1 MYTQSPLLFEAPLA
15 HEVGVYT
22 GYCNCRECRSNSAQ
36 AFAPGWA
43 ESDWEAGV
51 GPNLQKEPLAVPL
64 GNPVPF
70 ATPPQ
75 IGYWPIKG
83 VSKKGRLVSYKV
95 SDGSIEGRSGRMFL
109 GNREGRGD
117 KAGVPRWHVG
127 VDLFA
132 NTGDVVVACEDG
144 TILEFAP
151 FYPAK
156 SGQMTYRLLIEHST
170 AVVNYGEVTKDSLT
184 RNQLRVGMRVR
195 AGQPVAFVSDTS
207 MLHFETYIRGTTRN
221 YRWWKNGE
229 RPQQLLNPTRYLLFL
244 QEHGLPQQASGSRPA
259 PSPSRQRSGH
269 RYQNPAPGLQLPSSP
284 ATAPALIR
292 SENQPPGTTLYVD
305 IRLGQ
310 EGRARPMTGI
320 FIPEGYRLQAKVDIL
335 LYLPGFKAGR
345 NQPDPGW
352 SIDWYWRNLVTLR
365 ENFNNSHKSLVL
377 AAPTL
382 GKNSQAGWLI
392 APGGLD
398 RYLNSVMAALSAYG
412 PYQGKHATV
421 GNIIL
426 ACHSGGGTPMG
437 ILAQSNQ
444 QYSPLLRECWGFDCM
459 YNGGDASRWGNWA
472 RQNPNAKL
480 YNYYRLNS
488 GTAKQSEMLQR
499 LNLSNVSV
507 VALKPEQ
514 VSHYGVVRENLMKR
528 LTGTKSLH
536 NTTGKSNFW

>member
-1 MYTQSPLLFEAPLA
+1 MYTQRPPLFEAPLA
-15 HEVGVYT
+15 HEVSEYT
-22 GYCNCRECRSNSAQ
+22 GYCNCRKCRSNYTR
-36 AFAPGWA
+36 AFPHGWA
-43 ESDWEAGV
+43 EREWEALV
-51 GPNLQKEPLAVPL
+51 GPN
-64 GNPVPF
+64 
-70 ATPPQ
+70 PQ
-75 IGYWPIKG
+75 VNMPI
-83 VSKKGRLVSYKV
+83 
-95 SDGSIEGRSGRMFL
+95 
-109 GNREGRGD
+109 
-117 KAGVPRWHVG
+117 
-127 VDLFA
+127 
-132 NTGDVVVACEDG
+132 
-144 TILEFAP
+144 
-151 FYPAK
+151 
-156 SGQMTYRLLIEHST
+156 
-170 AVVNYGEVTKDSLT
+170 
-184 RNQLRVGMRVR
+184 
-195 AGQPVAFVSDTS
+195 
-207 MLHFETYIRGTTRN
+207 
-221 YRWWKNGE
+221 
-229 RPQQLLNPTRYLLFL
+229 
-244 QEHGLPQQASGSRPA
+244 A
-259 PSPSRQRSGH
+259 PSSRQRSGH

-292 SENQPPGTTLYVD
+292 PENQPPRTTLYVD

-310 EGRARPMTGI
+310 EGRAKPMTGI
-320 FIPEGYRLQAKVDIL
+320 FIPEGYQLQPKVDIL
-335 LYLPGFKAGR
+335 LYLHGFKAGR

-365 ENFNNSHKSLVL
+365 EDFNNSHKSLVL

-392 APGGLD
+392 ASGGLD
-398 RYLNSVMAALSAYG
+398 RYLNAVMAALSAYG

-444 QYSPLLRECWGFDCM
+444 QYSPLIRECWGFDCM

-472 RQNPNAKL
+472 RQNPSAKL
-480 YNYYRLNS
+480 YNYYRLNT

-507 VALKPEQ
+507 VALRPEQ

>member
-1 MYTQSPLLFEAPLA
+1 MTTYAQNRWLFEAPLTHKIGHYTNEFEWESQEGTHYGPALGEEEWEGATSASFVPIAVERPGGGRIQNKKDPNPADVVIVKGVGGKKIPLHRLAAAAWQALVAEARTAGISAPLLLPVSGYRSSKRQNELWQSALQKYGSASLARQWVAPPGSSA
-15 HEVGVYT
+15 HESGRAIDFYLS
-22 GYCNCRECRSNSAQ
+22 GSNSSSNVASQ
-36 AFAPGWA
+36 RKLPVYRWLVANA
-43 ESDWEAGV
+43 ERFGFY
-51 GPNLQKEPLAVPL
+51 PYPKEPWHWEY
-64 GNPVPF
+64 NPPD
-70 ATPPQ
+70 PQ
-75 IGYWPIKG
+75 
-83 VSKKGRLVSYKV
+83 VNM
-95 SDGSIEGRSGRMFL
+95 SI
-109 GNREGRGD
+109 
-117 KAGVPRWHVG
+117 
-127 VDLFA
+127 
-132 NTGDVVVACEDG
+132 
-144 TILEFAP
+144 
-151 FYPAK
+151 
-156 SGQMTYRLLIEHST
+156 
-170 AVVNYGEVTKDSLT
+170 
-184 RNQLRVGMRVR
+184 
-195 AGQPVAFVSDTS
+195 
-207 MLHFETYIRGTTRN
+207 
-221 YRWWKNGE
+221 
-229 RPQQLLNPTRYLLFL
+229 
-244 QEHGLPQQASGSRPA
+244 A
-259 PSPSRQRSGH
+259 PSSRQRSGQ

-365 ENFNNSHKSLVL
+365 EDFNNSHKSLVL

-382 GKNSQAGWLI
+382 GKNSQTGWLI

-398 RYLNSVMAALSAYG
+398 RYLNAVMAALSAYG

-444 QYSPLLRECWGFDCM
+444 QYSPLIRECWGFDCM
-459 YNGGDASRWGNWA
+459 YNGDDASRWGNWA

-480 YNYYRLNS
+480 YNYYRLNT

-507 VALKPEQ
+507 VALRPEQ